1 MMKFMG
7 RMSILLFFLVLTAGC
22 VSYARIDGPYEG
34 KVIDAQTRQPVKG
47 AVVLGVWNKYQLT
60 VGGAIGEFYDNA
72 EVLTDENGHF
82 KIDGLGVRILT
93 NVEEMNVMVF
103 KAGYSPLDYG
113 PWSSYKT
120 LTGSKDV
127 EWDGEKMT
135 VPLKKLSKEELG
147 KGLPG
152 GPVLPPGRGKLLSK
166 EVNKVR
172 ALLGYE
178 VIEEAE

>member
-1 MMKFMG
+1 MMKFIG
-7 RMSILLFFLVLTAGC
+7 RMSLLLFFLVLTAGC

-47 AVVLGVWNKYQLT
+47 AVVLGVWNKYQFT
-60 VGGAIGEFYDNA
+60 VGGPTGEFYDSV

-82 KIDGLGVRILT
+82 KIDGLGVRVLS
-93 NVEEMNVMVF
+93 NVDEMDIMIF
-103 KAGYSPLDYG
+103 KAGYSHLDYG

-135 VPLKKLSKEELG
+135 VPLRKLSFEELRNRHVTRQ
-147 KGLPG
+147 GLPG
-152 GPVLPPGRGKLLSK
+152 SREKLMTR
-166 EVNKVR
+166 EMNKDRV
-172 ALLGYE
+172 LLGYTPF
-178 VIEEAE
+178 